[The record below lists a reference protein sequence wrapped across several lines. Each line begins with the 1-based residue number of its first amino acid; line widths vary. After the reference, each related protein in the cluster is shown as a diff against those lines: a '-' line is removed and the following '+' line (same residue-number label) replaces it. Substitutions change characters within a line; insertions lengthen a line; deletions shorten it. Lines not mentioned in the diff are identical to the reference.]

1 MNNYEDSS
9 SYRWD
14 VWSSGGVYRVVGD
27 SVVGGIG
34 SAFDFDQSGEV
45 VLVGSIAL
53 AMSVV
58 GVTGASLSIGR
69 PKIAAGLMV
78 ISAVV
83 GVITVFTANI
93 VGTVLLLIAAALA
106 FFGGRR
112 TSDRPGA

>member
-1 MNNYEDSS
+1 MKIAALI
-9 SYRWD
+9 
-14 VWSSGGVYRVVGD
+14 VGMFGALAAFIG
-27 SVVGGIG
+27 SLGILVVGGIG